1 MCRYWRKVNL
11 TITLLQKMIC
21 QPIIIPLNIGEKDYH
36 TCVNIEKI
44 KSCSI
49 STMDL
54 RKYLLSNEAK
64 T

>member
-36 TCVNIEKI
+36 TCVNIEK
-44 KSCSI
+44 KSN
-49 STMDL
+49 L
-54 RKYLLSNEAK
+54 LLSPPWI
-64 T
+64 